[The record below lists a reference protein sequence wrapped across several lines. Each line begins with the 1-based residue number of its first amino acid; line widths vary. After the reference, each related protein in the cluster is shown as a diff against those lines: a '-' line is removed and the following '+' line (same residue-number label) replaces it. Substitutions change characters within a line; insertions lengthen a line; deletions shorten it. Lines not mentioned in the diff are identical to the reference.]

1 MHLQNLEPQN
11 LKDHFSALSLQE
23 ISPLIEKSIDEFTAN
38 EQPLALLLI
47 QKTIKGNSD
56 LQQAER
62 TLAGIWLCL
71 HSSKDLQA

>member
-1 MHLQNLEPQN
+1 MHLQNLEPHN

-23 ISPLIEKSIDEFTAN
+23 ISPLIEQSIDDFTTN

-56 LQQAER
+56 L
-62 TLAGIWLCL
+62 
-71 HSSKDLQA
+71 